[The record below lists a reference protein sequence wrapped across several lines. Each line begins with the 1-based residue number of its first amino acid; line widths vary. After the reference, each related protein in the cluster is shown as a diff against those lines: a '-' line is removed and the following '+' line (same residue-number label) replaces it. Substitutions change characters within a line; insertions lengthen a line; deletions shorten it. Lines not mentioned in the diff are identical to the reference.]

1 MADDIVADLPVEEQ
15 AAPEAK
21 GIDAHISKAM
31 ESFDA
36 PDTAAPPAD
45 GEKSEPKVDA
55 TGRVH
60 GKDGKFAPKESKTD
74 ATPSEGA
81 SKAAETVA
89 TAQPAVD
96 PAQEQQIAPHP
107 RWPEARKAAFNALP
121 PEARKLALEI
131 QAEHEAAFTR
141 KSQEDADYRRSADPI
156 VQAVQ
161 PFQEYL
167 QKVAPV
173 AGMTPG
179 QLINGLLSTEYQLRT
194 GDPSTKYQAIAQ
206 IAQTYGVDLAALT
219 RGEIAQPDPLI
230 NQLRQQVS
238 ELTQQFGAVREQSA
252 QEQQRSLSLHIDTF
266 ANAKTEAGQPKYPHF
281 ERVRGFMGQLMA
293 NGQAS
298 TLEQAYAEAT
308 KPIQEAIAA
317 ELASRQKVTEET
329 NKAALEKAKKAA
341 PVRSSGT
348 APNGATKGK
357 GLDAILSESMA
368 QHGM

>member
-1 MADDIVADLPVEEQ
+1 MADEIIADLPVTEQ
-15 AAPEAK
+15 AAEPQ

-31 ESFDA
+31 ENFDA
-36 PDTAAPPAD
+36 PDTAAPPAE
-45 GEKSEPKVDA
+45 GGKSEADIKADA

-60 GKDGKFAPKESKTD
+60 GKDGKFVAKESKTD
-74 ATPSEGA
+74 AKPSDGA

-89 TAQPAVD
+89 PVQPAVD

-107 RWPEARKAAFNALP
+107 RWPEARKAAFNALT
-121 PEARKLALEI
+121 PEARKFALDV

-179 QLINGLLSTEYQLRT
+179 QLINGLLSAEYQLRT
-194 GDPSTKYQAIAQ
+194 GDPRTKYQAIAQ

-238 ELTQQFGAVREQSA
+238 ELTQQFGAVREQQTA

-266 ANAKTEAGQPKYPHF
+266 ASAKDEAGQPKYPHF
-281 ERVRGFMGQLMA
+281 ERVRGYMGQLMA
-293 NGQAS
+293 NGQGLDTGGS
-298 TLEQAYAEAT
+298 LCGSDQANPRGYRRRT
-308 KPIQEAIAA
+308 GK
-317 ELASRQKVTEET
+317 
-329 NKAALEKAKKAA
+329 
-341 PVRSSGT
+341 PVRTVG
-348 APNGATKGK
+348 GK
-357 GLDAILSESMA
+357 QQGRT
-368 QHGM
+368 